1 MKPMNKK
8 LKLHSVHPRQPRKTK
23 DDFLRW
29 LKKRRALEK
38 LETEEQMAETDNKEM
53 KQALMVWVDDGGPPA

>member
-1 MKPMNKK
+1 MKPGDKRK
-8 LKLHSVHPRQPRKTK
+8 PQATPRRQTPRKTK

-29 LKKRRALEK
+29 LEKRRALEK
-38 LETEEQMAETDNKEM
+38 LEAEEKMAKAAQEM